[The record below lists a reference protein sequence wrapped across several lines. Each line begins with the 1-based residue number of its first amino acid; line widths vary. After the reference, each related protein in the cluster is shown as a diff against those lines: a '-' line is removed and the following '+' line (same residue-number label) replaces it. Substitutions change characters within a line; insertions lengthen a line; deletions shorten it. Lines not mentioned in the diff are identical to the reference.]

1 MTDAAALKKPKKKGR
16 EKLKNVFYT
25 LAGIAGSLMASLFGG
40 WDAAIVTLIAF
51 MAVDYITGVIVA
63 GVFHASNK
71 SPNGSLESRA
81 GWKGLCRKGVTL
93 LVVLVATRLDMA
105 IGTHYIRDAAVIAF
119 VANEAVS
126 IIENAGLMG
135 IPIPEVIIRM
145 IDVLKKHS
153 DDGGSENGRQ
163 D

>member
-1 MTDAAALKKPKKKGR
+1 M
-16 EKLKNVFYT
+16 KNLFYT
-25 LAGIAGSLMASLFGG
+25 IIGVLGSLFTSLFGG
-40 WDAAIVTLIAF
+40 WDDAIITLMIF
-51 MAVDYITGVIVA
+51 MAIDYITGLVVA

-71 SPNGSLESRA
+71 SPNGSLESRE

-105 IGTHYIRDAAVIAF
+105 IGTHYIRDAVVIAF
-119 VANEAVS
+119 VANEALS
-126 IIENAGLMG
+126 ITENAGLMG
-135 IPIPEVIIRM
+135 VPIPEVIIRM

-153 DDGGSENGRQ
+153 EDGGCENGRQ

>member
-1 MTDAAALKKPKKKGR
+1 M
-16 EKLKNVFYT
+16 KNLFYT
-25 LAGIAGSLMASLFGG
+25 IIGVLGSLLTSLFGG
-40 WDAAIVTLIAF
+40 WDDAIVTLLIF
-51 MAVDYITGVIVA
+51 MAVDYITGLIVA

-81 GWKGLCRKGVTL
+81 GWKGLCRNGVTL

-105 IGTHYIRDAAVIAF
+105 IGTHYIRDAVVIAF
-119 VANEAVS
+119 VANEALS

-153 DDGGSENGRQ
+153 EDGGCENGRQ

>member
-1 MTDAAALKKPKKKGR
+1 M
-16 EKLKNVFYT
+16 KNVFYT
-25 LAGIAGSLMASLFGG
+25 LLGIAGSLMASLFGG
-40 WDAAIVTLIAF
+40 WDAAIVTLISF
-51 MAVDYITGVIVA
+51 MAIDYITGLIVA

-145 IDVLKKHS
+145 IDVLKKRS
-153 DDGGSENGRQ
+153 DDGGCEDGRQ

>member
-1 MTDAAALKKPKKKGR
+1 
-16 EKLKNVFYT
+16 
-25 LAGIAGSLMASLFGG
+25 MA
-40 WDAAIVTLIAF
+40 I
-51 MAVDYITGVIVA
+51 DYITGLIVA

-105 IGTHYIRDAAVIAF
+105 IGTHYIRDAVVIAF
-119 VANEAVS
+119 VANEALS

-153 DDGGSENGRQ
+153 EDGGCENGRQ

>member
-1 MTDAAALKKPKKKGR
+1 M
-16 EKLKNVFYT
+16 KNLFYT
-25 LAGIAGSLMASLFGG
+25 IIGVLGSLLTSLFGG
-40 WDAAIVTLIAF
+40 WDDAIVTLLIF
-51 MAVDYITGVIVA
+51 MAIDYITGLIVA

-105 IGTHYIRDAAVIAF
+105 IGTHYIRDAVVIAF
-119 VANEAVS
+119 VANEALS

-153 DDGGSENGRQ
+153 EDGGCENGRQ

>member
-1 MTDAAALKKPKKKGR
+1 M
-16 EKLKNVFYT
+16 KNLLYT
-25 LAGIAGSLMASLFGG
+25 IIGVLGSLLTSLFGG
-40 WDAAIVTLIAF
+40 WDDAIVTLIIF
-51 MAVDYITGVIVA
+51 MAVDYITGLIVA

-105 IGTHYIRDAAVIAF
+105 IGTHYIRDAVVIAF
-119 VANEAVS
+119 VANEALS

-153 DDGGSENGRQ
+153 EDGGCENGRQ

>member
-1 MTDAAALKKPKKKGR
+1 M
-16 EKLKNVFYT
+16 KNLFYT
-25 LAGIAGSLMASLFGG
+25 IIGVLGSLFTSLFGG
-40 WDAAIVTLIAF
+40 WDDAIVTLMIF
-51 MAVDYITGVIVA
+51 MAIDYITGLVVA

-105 IGTHYIRDAAVIAF
+105 IGTHYIRDAVVIAF
-119 VANEAVS
+119 VANEALS
-126 IIENAGLMG
+126 ITENAGLMG
-135 IPIPEVIIRM
+135 VPIPEVIIRM

-153 DDGGSENGRQ
+153 EDGGCENGRQ

>member
-1 MTDAAALKKPKKKGR
+1 M
-16 EKLKNVFYT
+16 KNLFYT
-25 LAGIAGSLMASLFGG
+25 IIGILGSLFTSLFGG
-40 WDAAIVTLIAF
+40 WDDAIVTLMIF
-51 MAVDYITGVIVA
+51 MAIDYITGLVVA

-105 IGTHYIRDAAVIAF
+105 IGTHYIRDAVVIAF
-119 VANEAVS
+119 VANEALS
-126 IIENAGLMG
+126 ITENAGLMG
-135 IPIPEVIIRM
+135 VPIPEVIIRM

-153 DDGGSENGRQ
+153 EDGGCENGRQ

>member
-1 MTDAAALKKPKKKGR
+1 M
-16 EKLKNVFYT
+16 KNLFYT
-25 LAGIAGSLMASLFGG
+25 IIGVLGSLLTSLFGG
-40 WDAAIVTLIAF
+40 WDDAIVTLLIF
-51 MAVDYITGVIVA
+51 MAIDYITGLIVA

-105 IGTHYIRDAAVIAF
+105 IGTHYIRDAVVIAF
-119 VANEAVS
+119 VANEALS

-135 IPIPEVIIRM
+135 IPIPEVIIKM

-153 DDGGSENGRQ
+153 EDGGCENGRQ